1 MATAAPK
8 RVGRPTVLT
17 QVVRYREQNGAQ
29 VPVTAGEQ
37 VIERRG
43 LGLDDQA
50 AADSAGISR
59 QTLHN

>member
-1 MATAAPK
+1 MATAPPK
-8 RVGRPTVLT
+8 RMGRPTVLT
-17 QVVRYREQNGAQ
+17 QVVRYREHNGAQ
-29 VPVTAGEQ
+29 VKVTAGEQ